1 MSSITLDNVIN
12 VTNTLCQVIVAVAA
26 IVAII
31 ITFKQIQSK
40 KKSNLRVSYS
50 FGLSLMAKEDGTR
63 EIFEVLNI
71 KIRNVGIAP
80 AYYDDCGIM
89 FVKNKKDLSR
99 KEHIGI
105 CIAQLDEEHKGTLKP
120 GDSVTESTIIID
132 EFVSLFQK
140 EHQVLNDDKVYIYV
154 NLCNGKKL
162 YWDTGDTYIK
172 FKEKHNS
179 ANANLEESM
188 KSFTNNQS
196 AP

>member
-63 EIFEVLNI
+63 EIFEGLNI

-80 AYYDDCGIM
+80 AYYDD
-89 FVKNKKDLSR
+89 
-99 KEHIGI
+99 
-105 CIAQLDEEHKGTLKP
+105 
-120 GDSVTESTIIID
+120 
-132 EFVSLFQK
+132 
-140 EHQVLNDDKVYIYV
+140 
-154 NLCNGKKL
+154 
-162 YWDTGDTYIK
+162 
-172 FKEKHNS
+172 
-179 ANANLEESM
+179 
-188 KSFTNNQS
+188 
-196 AP
+196 

>member
-1 MSSITLDNVIN
+1 M
-12 VTNTLCQVIVAVAA
+12 IVAVAA

-63 EIFEVLNI
+63 EIFEGLNI

>member
-1 MSSITLDNVIN
+1 M
-12 VTNTLCQVIVAVAA
+12 
-26 IVAII
+26 
-31 ITFKQIQSK
+31 
-40 KKSNLRVSYS
+40 
-50 FGLSLMAKEDGTR
+50 
-63 EIFEVLNI
+63 
-71 KIRNVGIAP
+71 
-80 AYYDDCGIM
+80 
-89 FVKNKKDLSR
+89 
-99 KEHIGI
+99 
-105 CIAQLDEEHKGTLKP
+105 DEEHKGTLKP

-179 ANANLEESM
+179 INANLEESM
-188 KSFTNNQS
+188 KSFTSNQS

>member
-63 EIFEVLNI
+63 EIFEGLNI

-89 FVKNKKDLSR
+89 FVKNKKIYQVRSILVYVLHNWM
-99 KEHIGI
+99 KNT
-105 CIAQLDEEHKGTLKP
+105 KGL
-120 GDSVTESTIIID
+120 
-132 EFVSLFQK
+132 
-140 EHQVLNDDKVYIYV
+140 LNQAI
-154 NLCNGKKL
+154 
-162 YWDTGDTYIK
+162 
-172 FKEKHNS
+172 
-179 ANANLEESM
+179 
-188 KSFTNNQS
+188 Q
-196 AP
+196 

>member
-63 EIFEVLNI
+63 KIFEGLNI

-120 GDSVTESTIIID
+120 GDSVTESTIITD